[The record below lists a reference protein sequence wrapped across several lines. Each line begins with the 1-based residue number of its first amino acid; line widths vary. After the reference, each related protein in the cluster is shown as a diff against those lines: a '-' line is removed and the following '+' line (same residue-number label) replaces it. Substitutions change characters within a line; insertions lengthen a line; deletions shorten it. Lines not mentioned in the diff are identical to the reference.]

1 MRFLIILIFPI
12 VLLAQSEASKVV
24 TPKIPKSES
33 SVIHDSLVE
42 LKNLSPEDFDKKID
56 DYRNAIEKYIE
67 KKKRVCNGEFTTI
80 ILSESPTVSQEE
92 AKKLTKEDKQLCF
105 NELKA
110 IYKTYIN
117 HLFLVRTRFIE
128 FLNEKRIKELAVIR
142 DATLKS
148 IDSTFNRKR

>member
-1 MRFLIILIFPI
+1 MKFLFLFIFP
-12 VLLAQSEASKVV
+12 VLLFAQTSVDKPEIK
-24 TPKIPKSES
+24 KSAS
-33 SVIHDSLVE
+33 SVIHADLVE
-42 LKNLSPEDFDKKID
+42 LKNLKPEEFDKRID
-56 DYRNAIEKYIE
+56 DYRNSIEKYIE
-67 KKKRVCNGEFTTI
+67 TKKRVCNGEFTTI
-80 ILSESPTVSQEE
+80 ILSDSMAKPNQEI
-92 AKKLTKEDKQLCF
+92 KKLTKEEKQLCF

-128 FLNEKRIKELAVIR
+128 FLNEKRIKELSVIR

>member
-1 MRFLIILIFPI
+1 MRFLIILLFPF
-12 VLLAQSEASKVV
+12 VLSAQVEAIKA
-24 TPKIPKSES
+24 TAPKTAS
-33 SVIHDSLVE
+33 SVIHASLIE
-42 LKNLSPEDFDKKID
+42 LKNLKAEDFDKKID
-56 DYRNAIEKYIE
+56 DYRNGIEKYIE

-80 ILSESPTVSQEE
+80 ILSDSLAKPDQE
-92 AKKLTKEDKQLCF
+92 AKKLTKEEKQLCF

-117 HLFLVRTRFIE
+117 HLFLVRTRFVE
-128 FLNEKRIKELAVIR
+128 YLNEKRIKELALIR

>member
-1 MRFLIILIFPI
+1 MRFFFTLLFPF
-12 VLLAQSEASKVV
+12 VLFAQTEANKQVTSK
-24 TPKIPKSES
+24 TAS
-33 SVIHDSLVE
+33 SVIHESLVE
-42 LKNLSPEDFDKKID
+42 LKNLQPEDFDKRID
-56 DYRNAIEKYIE
+56 DYRNGIEKYIE

-80 ILSESPTVSQEE
+80 ILSDSMAKPDQEV
-92 AKKLTKEDKQLCF
+92 KKLSKEEKQLCF

-117 HLFLVRTRFIE
+117 HLFLVRTRFVE
-128 FLNEKRIKELAVIR
+128 HLNEKRIKELALIR

>member
-1 MRFLIILIFPI
+1 MRFFIPLLFPFI
-12 VLLAQSEASKVV
+12 LLAQTEVKKPVV
-24 TPKIPKSES
+24 DPSAS
-33 SVIHDSLVE
+33 SVIHASLVE
-42 LKNLSPEDFDKKID
+42 LKNLKPEDFDKKID

-80 ILSESPTVSQEE
+80 ILSESAADPDEA
-92 AKKLTKEDKQLCF
+92 AKKLTKEEKQLCF

-128 FLNEKRIKELAVIR
+128 HLNEKRIKELAVIR